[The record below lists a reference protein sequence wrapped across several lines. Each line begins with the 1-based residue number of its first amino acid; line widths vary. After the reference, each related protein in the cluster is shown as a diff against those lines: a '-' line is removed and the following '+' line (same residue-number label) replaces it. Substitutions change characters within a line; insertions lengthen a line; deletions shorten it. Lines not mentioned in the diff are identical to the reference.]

1 MTAIS
6 DKSEL
11 CRLHQTLLSLE
22 STTEVQK
29 LDSKIILSLLEENY
43 RLQEELKKQKEFE
56 AADRADVEAYKKC
69 SEYFKEENARL
80 REALKSL
87 ANEADGFLQCADA
100 MHHGVTNMRVLS
112 MRINEA
118 RDALEGKE

>member
-43 RLQEELKKQKEFE
+43 RLQEELKKQKELE

-80 REALKSL
+80 REAL
-87 ANEADGFLQCADA
+87 AHIEA
-100 MHHGVTNMRVLS
+100 LS
-112 MRINEA
+112 RSPGSEDVKQYIGQVA
-118 RDALEGKE
+118 IAALEEK